1 MSVRIAALWSM
12 GAQYLSFIIQFA
24 VSVLISRF
32 FLSPAEVGLFSIAL
46 AAAQLLAV
54 LQEFGLTR
62 YISGTRDLGRD
73 ELRTCASVA
82 LLFAWGVAVIIAL
95 LAAPMADFYHD
106 PRLVPLMLV
115 IAGSYLFVP
124 FSVIPSALL
133 SKDMDFRA
141 LFFVNAGSTAIN
153 AALALSLAAAGWS
166 AAALA
171 WALIGQAAA
180 RAIIAQIM
188 RPAPLPFPLR
198 LQGAMPIVRF
208 GSAASALYVSGA
220 IGTRTPDLIVGKL
233 ITLHAVGLFS
243 RATALAGQ
251 IVTLVSGAIG
261 AVFYPAFARLRDAG
275 EPLAPAYY
283 RVVASYTALIWA
295 TMAGLSLG
303 AEPLVRAVYGEN
315 WIEVAPLLSWI
326 ALSEF
331 LFVMLPLHVDIP
343 MLLGRTGTLIK
354 LNLLDTGAALAFL
367 AYASAYGVEAA
378 AQSRIIYGAAWVLVY
393 ARFLQGLIEF
403 EWRIM
408 LKLYASSGVA
418 ALAAVIPML
427 LAYRF
432 WVGPEAMLFWQL
444 ALVSAA
450 GGLCWL
456 GALALLRHPSWS
468 EIMAIAGP
476 LLTRFVKPRP
486 A

>member
-12 GAQYLSFIIQFA
+12 GAQYLSFLIQFA

-32 FLSPAEVGLFSIAL
+32 FLTPSEVGLFSIAL

-62 YISGTRDLGRD
+62 YISGSPDMSRDT
-73 ELRTCASVA
+73 LRTCASVA
-82 LLFAWGVAVIIAL
+82 LVFAWGVAAVIAL
-95 LAAPMADFYHD
+95 LAGPMAGFYD
-106 PRLVPLMLV
+106 EARLMPLMLV
-115 IAGSYLFVP
+115 IAASYLFVP
-124 FSVIPSALL
+124 FSVIPAALL
-133 SKDMDFRA
+133 SKAMDFRG
-141 LFFVNAGSTAIN
+141 LFFVNVGSTLVN
-153 AALALSLAAAGWS
+153 AALALSLAAAGYS

-180 RAIIAQIM
+180 RALIAQWM

-198 LQGAMPIVRF
+198 LKGAMPIFRF
-208 GSAASALYVSGA
+208 GTAASILYVSGA
-220 IGTRTPDLIVGKL
+220 VGTRTPDLIVGKL

-251 IVTLVSGAIG
+251 VVTLVSGAIG

-275 EPLAPAYY
+275 EPLAPGYY

-295 TMAGLSLG
+295 TMAGLALG
-303 AEPLVRAVYGEN
+303 AEPLVRAVYGET
-315 WIEVAPLLSWI
+315 WIEVAPLLMWI
-326 ALSEF
+326 AVSEF

-343 MLLGRTGTLIK
+343 MLLGRTRTLIK
-354 LNLLDTGAALAFL
+354 LNLLDTGAAIAFL
-367 AYASAYGVEAA
+367 TFAAAYGVEAA
-378 AQSRIIYGAAWVLVY
+378 AQSRVAYGVAWFIVY
-393 ARFLQGLIEF
+393 ARFLQTLIGF

-408 LKLYASSGVA
+408 AKLYLGSGVA
-418 ALAAVIPML
+418 ALAAVVPML
-427 LAYRF
+427 AAYRY
-432 WVGPEAMLFWQL
+432 WVGPEAMVFWQL

-450 GGLCWL
+450 GGLCWAA
-456 GALALLRHPSWS
+456 ALKLLRHPTWDELS
-468 EIMAIAGP
+468 AIAAP
-476 LLTRFVKPRP
+476 LLALAGRLRP